1 MNRRLAVAIGVGF
14 VNVMPPAFAG
24 AMGVQMM
31 RDLEVGPRILGL
43 SVSAFFLINT
53 VISPVAG
60 SIVDRL
66 GPRNGVRVAT
76 GISMSGMVAI
86 ALLARDQSSLLAI
99 MLVAGIGTSFGGPV
113 ASLLLADG
121 ISARRLG
128 LAFGMKQAA
137 IPGANVAAGLMVPIA
152 AGALGWR
159 GSFLAGAVA
168 GLLVLVSAV
177 FVPARRQMSTGTR
190 GRVRDPWTL
199 WQLAGAFFLASATAN
214 ALNSFVVAH
223 GVEVGLGQSTAGLL
237 LALGSGTAIVMR
249 VVVGWQVGARDLNP
263 LALAGVMVGLGAVGC
278 VVLVLGGGPGVGLG
292 SLLALGGGWGWTGLL
307 TYAVTRANH
316 TAPAGATGII
326 QVGGAGGGIAGPLV
340 AGWLADGGAYSN
352 VWSVGA
358 VAYATSA
365 ILLILIA
372 RGDAM
377 ASFQRRIT

>member
-31 RDLEVGPRILGL
+31 QDLRIGPRVLGL

-53 VISPVAG
+53 LISPVAG
-60 SIVDRL
+60 TIVDRL

-76 GISMSGMVAI
+76 GISTAGMVAI
-86 ALLARDQSSLLAI
+86 ALLARDQASLLAI

-121 ISARRLG
+121 IAPRRLG

-159 GSFLAGAVA
+159 GSFLTGAVA
-168 GLLVLVSAV
+168 GLLVLVSAA
-177 FVPARRQMSTGTR
+177 FLPARRHLRSGGH
-190 GRVRDPWTL
+190 GRVQDPWTL

-223 GVEVGLGQSTAGLL
+223 GVQVGLAQSTAGIL

-249 VVVGWQVGARDLNP
+249 VLAGWQAGQRDLDP
-263 LALAGVMVGLGAVGC
+263 LALAGAMVGLGSIGCIVLAVGGD
-278 VVLVLGGGPGVGLG
+278 GGVGPGA
-292 SLLALGGGWGWTGLL
+292 LLALGGGWGWTGLL

-316 TAPAGATGII
+316 SAPAGATGII

-340 AGWLADGGAYSN
+340 AGWLADGRAYAN
-352 VWSVGA
+352 VWTVGA
-358 VAYATSA
+358 AAYGVSA
-365 ILLILIA
+365 LLLVLIA
-372 RGDAM
+372 RRDAT
-377 ASFQRRIT
+377 ASFQRRTT